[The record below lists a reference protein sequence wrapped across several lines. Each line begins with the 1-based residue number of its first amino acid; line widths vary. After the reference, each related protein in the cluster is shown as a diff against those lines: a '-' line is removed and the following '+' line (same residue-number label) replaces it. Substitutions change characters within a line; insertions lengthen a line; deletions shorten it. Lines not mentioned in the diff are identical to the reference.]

1 MNILLKKHFE
11 NYGFD
16 EHFFAEYEQN
26 TVDEMKNVRELC
38 SELLHIR
45 NEKKKIVIYTDFD
58 VDGIMSSV
66 VAYAGLSELG
76 FNVSLFDPTPANG
89 YGFRVSDVEEICNTY
104 SDVSVILTGDVGV
117 ASHEAIA
124 EAHARGLKVLVTDHH
139 IGKIACTAD
148 ITVNPNQFGE
158 TYSHNGIC
166 GSYVLYKVIEMFANL
181 YENNDAIESIRYLK
195 LFAGI
200 ATISDSMPLLYENR
214 QLVRDSVNLVKQ
226 LYDNDVT
233 NVLPVYAHS
242 VHYVQPFI
250 GIKELLKYFADNRKI
265 KSAADINEQFYGFY
279 LVPFLNSCKRMDG
292 DMRGI
297 YDIFFGNYVQPFPN
311 FPNMACVKN
320 GIAYIARLSEERK
333 KLTTQYFDA
342 LRKEKEE
349 DVTDNAHYMQCGV
362 FITDARA
369 GLLGLLG
376 GKFFNLTGQ
385 PTLVVNV
392 NNDGSYS
399 GSGRNPSWF
408 DFASLLHE
416 FNPSITC
423 DGHKEAFG
431 IAFPDKQALDSYV
444 RFFRD
449 VFLPA
454 QALLLLETGDVEP
467 TNVSIGYTADADFT
481 LDKTLVKD
489 YLCEL
494 EQYRPYGR
502 AFPEPVF
509 DFCFELNDANIEART
524 FGSESQHL
532 RLKTPSGI
540 DILMFGQTLDYE
552 RAKQSCKGKQ
562 GKVTCIGTFHY
573 DAYNKT
579 EQNAVNFIAND
590 FCVDIEG

>member
-1 MNILLKKHFE
+1 MNTLLKKHFE

-16 EHFFAEYEQN
+16 EQFFAEYEQS
-26 TVDEMKNVRELC
+26 TAEEMKNTRELC
-38 SELLHIR
+38 DRLLRVR

-76 FNVSLFDPTPANG
+76 FNVSLFNPTPSNG
-89 YGFRVSDVEEICNTY
+89 YGFRIDDVEEICNAY
-104 SDVSVILTGDVGV
+104 PDVSVILTGDVGV
-117 ASHEAIA
+117 ASHDAIA
-124 EAHARGLKVLVTDHH
+124 EAHARGLQVLVTDHH
-139 IGKIACTAD
+139 IGKTACTAD

-166 GSYVLYKVIEMFANL
+166 GSYVLYKVIELFANL
-181 YENNDAIESIRYLK
+181 YESDDVVESIRYLK

-214 QLVRDSVNLVKQ
+214 QLVRDSVYLVKR
-226 LYDNDVT
+226 LYDNDVA
-233 NVLPVYAHS
+233 NILPVCAHS

-250 GIKELLKYFADNRKI
+250 GIKELLKYFVGNRKI
-265 KSAADINEQFYGFY
+265 KSVTDINEQFYGFY

-292 DMRGI
+292 DMRGV
-297 YDIFFGNYVQPFPN
+297 YDIFFGNYVHSSPD
-311 FPNMACVKN
+311 FPNMACVEN
-320 GIAYIARLSEERK
+320 GIDYIDKLSTERK
-333 KLTTQYFDA
+333 KLTAQYFDA
-342 LRKEKEE
+342 LRKEREE
-349 DVTDNAHYMQCGV
+349 DATDNAHYMQCGV
-362 FITDARA
+362 YITDARA

-385 PTLVVNV
+385 PTLVVNA
-392 NNDGSYS
+392 NEDGSYS

-408 DFASLLHE
+408 DFTSRLYE

-423 DGHKEAFG
+423 EGHKEAFG
-431 IAFPDKQALDSYV
+431 IVFPDKRALDSYV
-444 RFFRD
+444 CFFRD

-454 QALLLLETGDVEP
+454 QALLLLETGDNEP
-467 TNVSIGYTADADFT
+467 TNVSIGYAADVDFIP
-481 LDKTLVKD
+481 DKTLVKD
-489 YLCEL
+489 YLHEL

-509 DFCFELNDANIEART
+509 DFCFDLNDVDIEAKT
-524 FGSESQHL
+524 FGNESQHL

-540 DILMFGQTLDYE
+540 DILLFGQTLDYE
-552 RAKQSCKGKQ
+552 RAKQSCAGRQ

-573 DAYNKT
+573 DTYNKT
-579 EQNAVNFIAND
+579 EQDAINFIAND
-590 FCVDIEG
+590 FCVDIEE

>member
-1 MNILLKKHFE
+1 MNVLLKKHFE

-16 EHFFAEYEQN
+16 EHFFAEYEQS
-26 TVDEMKNVRELC
+26 TADEMKNARELC
-38 SELLHIR
+38 SKLLHIR
-45 NEKKKIVIYTDFD
+45 DEKKKIVIYTDFD

-76 FNVSLFDPTPANG
+76 FNASLFDPTPANG
-89 YGFRVSDVEEICNTY
+89 YGFRVGDVEEICNTY
-104 SDVSVILTGDVGV
+104 PDVSVILTGDVGV
-117 ASHEAIA
+117 ASHDAIA
-124 EAHARGLKVLVTDHH
+124 EAHARGLQVLVTDHH

-148 ITVNPNQFGE
+148 VTVNPNQFGE

-166 GSYVLYKVIEMFANL
+166 GSYVLYKVIEMFANM
-181 YENNDAIESIRYLK
+181 YGNNETVESIQYLK

-214 QLVRDSVNLVKQ
+214 QLVRDSVSLVKQ
-226 LYDNDVT
+226 LYSNDVA

-297 YDIFFGNYVQPFPN
+297 YDIFFGNYVQPFPD

-333 KLTTQYFDA
+333 KLTTQYFDT

-362 FITDARA
+362 FITNARA

-385 PTLVVNV
+385 PTLVVNA
-392 NNDGSYS
+392 NSDGSYS

-416 FNPSITC
+416 FNPSIAC
-423 DGHKEAFG
+423 DGHREAFG
-431 IAFPDKQALDSYV
+431 IAFPDKQALDSYI

-454 QALLLLETGDVEP
+454 QALLLLETGEVEP
-467 TNVSIGYTADADFT
+467 TNVSIGYAADVDFAP
-481 LDKTLVKD
+481 DKTLVKD
-489 YLCEL
+489 YLHEL

-509 DFCFELNDANIEART
+509 DFCFELNDVNIEART
-524 FGSESQHL
+524 FGGESQHL

-573 DAYNKT
+573 DTYNKT

-590 FCVDIEG
+590 FCVDIEE